1 MQVLREK
8 KNRTIGGWG
17 GKYTNVTTLN
27 EFTAAVSASGSGVV
41 VVHGNITGAAGNTRV
56 TVGSTKTILG
66 WPGSCEFF
74 PSFFL
79 FPPFL
84 LAPREEYSHKEMSN
98 Y

>member
-1 MQVLREK
+1 M
-8 KNRTIGGWG
+8 
-17 GKYTNVTTLN
+17 TTLD

-41 VVHGNITGAAGNTRV
+41 VVHGNITGNTRV

-84 LAPREEYSHKEMSN
+84 LTPREEYSHKEMSN